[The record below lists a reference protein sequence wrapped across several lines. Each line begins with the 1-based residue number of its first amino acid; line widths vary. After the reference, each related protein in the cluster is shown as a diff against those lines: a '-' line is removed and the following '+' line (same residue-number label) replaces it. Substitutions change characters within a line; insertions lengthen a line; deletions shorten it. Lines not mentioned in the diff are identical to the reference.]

1 VGPLRQGSNV
11 GARTGPPPSLTRSW
25 DRARWHLDAAS
36 FPKALGEDAASVH
49 IEAALRFL
57 DARGFLTAAGKREL
71 EGRASALLEEH
82 VRQGARA
89 FLDEAYDVYL
99 ARTRYGEPPPI
110 AWLETSWASYAKR
123 FDVTR
128 RVRANA
134 LQALI
139 AKTEGRTL
147 DDVLWDIRTSDAR
160 VEELRAALAFVPT
173 CDRPLVETSLA
184 LNDRDPLVL
193 ARTHAD
199 PALVL
204 HAARYM
210 TKKRRAHSGL
220 KVAAILAARLGLPPT
235 HGLLAEK
242 LVALGWAVN
251 ISTGDA
257 TAEHTSWKRLT
268 RDDQRRLSASME
280 ALARSNDVDE
290 CALARSCLAL
300 TRPRSGRVVASP

>member
-1 VGPLRQGSNV
+1 V
-11 GARTGPPPSLTRSW
+11 
-25 DRARWHLDAAS
+25 RWHLDAAT
-36 FPKALGEDAASVH
+36 FPKALGEAAASAH
-49 IEAALRFL
+49 IRAALHFL
-57 DARGFLTAAGKREL
+57 DVRGFLTAAGKREL

-99 ARTRYGEPPPI
+99 ARTRYGEAPPV
-110 AWLETSWASYAKR
+110 AWLEASWADYALR

-134 LQALI
+134 LQVLV

-147 DDVLWDIRTSDAR
+147 DDVLWDIRTRDAR
-160 VEELRAALAFVPT
+160 VEEVRAALAFVGAS
-173 CDRPLVETSLA
+173 DRPLVEASLA
-184 LNDRDPLVL
+184 LNDRDPVAL
-193 ARTHAD
+193 ARSHPD

-210 TKKRRAHSGL
+210 TKKRRAASGL

-251 ISTGDA
+251 ITIGNA
-257 TAEHTSWKRLT
+257 AAEHASWKRLT

-280 ALARSNDVDE
+280 ALAASNDIDE
-290 CALARSCLAL
+290 GALGRAALRVARPHDKPRTAAARSH
-300 TRPRSGRVVASP
+300 

>member
-1 VGPLRQGSNV
+1 VTRGSSV
-11 GARTGPPPSLTRSW
+11 GARAAPPPSLTRSW
-25 DRARWHLDAAS
+25 DRARWHLEAPT
-36 FPKALGEDAASVH
+36 FPKSLGEDAASVH
-49 IEAALRFL
+49 IEGALRFL
-57 DARGFLTAAGKREL
+57 HVRGFLTAAGKREL
-71 EGRASALLEEH
+71 DGRASALLEEH

-110 AWLETSWASYAKR
+110 AWLEATWTDYATR
-123 FDVTR
+123 FDLTR
-128 RVRANA
+128 RVRTNA

-147 DDVLWDIRTSDAR
+147 DDVLWDIRTRDAR
-160 VEELRAALAFVPT
+160 VEELRAALAFVAAS
-173 CDRPLVETSLA
+173 DRPLVEASLS
-184 LNDRDPLVL
+184 LNDRDPLAV
-193 ARTHAD
+193 ARTHVD

-210 TKKRRAHSGL
+210 TRERRALSGL

-251 ISTGDA
+251 IAIGDRP
-257 TAEHTSWKRLT
+257 TEHASWKRLT

-290 CALARSCLAL
+290 CALGREAL
-300 TRPRSGRVVASP
+300 RVASRSSPAASRAH